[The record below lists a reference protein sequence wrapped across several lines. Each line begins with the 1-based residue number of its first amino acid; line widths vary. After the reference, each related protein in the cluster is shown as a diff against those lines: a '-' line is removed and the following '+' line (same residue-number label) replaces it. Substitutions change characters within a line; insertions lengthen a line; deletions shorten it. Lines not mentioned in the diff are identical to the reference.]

1 LREHDDLQF
10 VVVGDGSRRDWM
22 LEQAEARGL
31 SNVHLPGRRPV
42 EMMPGLFEKA
52 SALLVTLTDQPI
64 FAQTVPTK
72 VQAYMAAGRP
82 ILACLRGEGA
92 RLVVAAEAGLAVPV
106 EDASALAEAV
116 LELKNLP
123 DEAREEMGRNGRA
136 YFREHFDHERL
147 MDRLAERLGTLSRNG
162 AHRP

>member
-1 LREHDDLQF
+1 
-10 VVVGDGSRRDWM
+10 
-22 LEQAEARGL
+22 
-31 SNVHLPGRRPV
+31 
-42 EMMPGLFEKA
+42 
-52 SALLVTLTDQPI
+52 
-64 FAQTVPTK
+64 
-72 VQAYMAAGRP
+72 MAAGRP